1 MATREAA
8 CVCGQLVVQA
18 EGEPFAVSICNC
30 LACQRRTGSAFGMQ
44 AGYNADQVKVAG
56 RYKDYS
62 RISDES
68 DRKEHVFHFCPE
80 CGSQVFYTE
89 PTEPDLVVVAIGAF
103 ADPSFPPPTE
113 SGYDHHRHPWV
124 GLPDTVERSTSQVW
138 DSVRPLYEAGK
149 YDEAAEAGR
158 ELLVQYP
165 GNPRLLYNVAC
176 CEPRRSEGGGDRA
189 SAPRNRG
196 LRRAALARTR
206 RLGLRRDPRR
216 PRLPGAGGLALRELR
231 PGLWH
236 WQAPHP
242 DWESSEPW
250 GPEVSSYAVVDG
262 AGRLLLFDPLGA
274 RAELEELAAGR
285 ETAILLTVPWHERD
299 TQALVS
305 RHGWP
310 VYAPRPESEDDLMQR
325 FGVSREQV
333 AGGSPD
339 LRWLMEDDSIEK
351 HLLEPGEVLEG
362 GVEVFPGQ
370 KTPNEVVFWVES
382 HGAVIAGDTLV
393 DFGNGVEINERWLS
407 GGVTREQ
414 VAEPLRPLLAR
425 PVELMLPTHGLP
437 TDRAALERALV

>member
-1 MATREAA
+1 
-8 CVCGQLVVQA
+8 
-18 EGEPFAVSICNC
+18 
-30 LACQRRTGSAFGMQ
+30 
-44 AGYNADQVKVAG
+44 
-56 RYKDYS
+56 
-62 RISDES
+62 
-68 DRKEHVFHFCPE
+68 
-80 CGSQVFYTE
+80 
-89 PTEPDLVVVAIGAF
+89 
-103 ADPSFPPPTE
+103 
-113 SGYDHHRHPWV
+113 
-124 GLPDTVERSTSQVW
+124 
-138 DSVRPLYEAGK
+138 
-149 YDEAAEAGR
+149 
-158 ELLVQYP
+158 
-165 GNPRLLYNVAC
+165 
-176 CEPRRSEGGGDRA
+176 
-189 SAPRNRG
+189 
-196 LRRAALARTR
+196 
-206 RLGLRRDPRR
+206 
-216 PRLPGAGGLALRELR
+216 
-231 PGLWH
+231 
-236 WQAPHP
+236 
-242 DWESSEPW
+242 
-250 GPEVSSYAVVDG
+250 VSSYAVVDG